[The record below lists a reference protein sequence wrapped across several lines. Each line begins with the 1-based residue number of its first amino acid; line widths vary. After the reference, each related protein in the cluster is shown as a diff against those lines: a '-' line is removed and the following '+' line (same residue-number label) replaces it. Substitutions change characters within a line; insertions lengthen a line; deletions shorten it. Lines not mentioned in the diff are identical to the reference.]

1 MRWNHVKISGAPL
14 LAQCTFLLFA
24 LSLTGCDDSS
34 TPRFP
39 PQARWHNNQGV
50 VYMDQH
56 NYTRAKAEFEQAIA
70 LSSTYAVGHANMGIA
85 YYSLGKYDSASVA
98 LQTALLHDPGLL
110 QAHYTLGLIYNA
122 QGKEHEKALQ
132 ALEVV
137 AQADPDDPH
146 VLYYLG
152 QVKAKLGQNE
162 EAIAALREAIN
173 MDPFNV
179 SAYYALANQYRR
191 LNRRDEWR
199 QALETFN
206 KLSQA
211 GHQGVSSSYQ
221 GQGMY
226 AEAVTDAS
234 GGDRAQDDADVR
246 FKFTAPA
253 QLARPPTPLRSVTAV
268 DYDYDGDTDLLF
280 GADPPLLYAND
291 GSVLAPVPDLQL
303 PLPEDFAVSHI
314 TAADFDNDGDTDLA
328 LSGEQL
334 LLLSAEETGR
344 WTSALALD
352 QAARRTF
359 TADVDHDGDLD
370 LLAAGAEESRLWAND
385 GNGQFTDITRQ
396 ALQSPP
402 LSARQVIFSDFDNDR
417 DIDFFLLGAEKLQL
431 FANNRDGTFS
441 DVAADVGLDVV
452 RDAVSICVED
462 FDQNRYM
469 DLCALGADGRL
480 VLYANQR
487 GESFVAQPSIAIP
500 LERPDG
506 LQAADL
512 DNDGDLDLLTFGR
525 GGIHLLARRQESFHL
540 EDQPLL
546 EGLDLKQALTVDF
559 DGDGLIDIWA
569 DGHLLRNQTDGGNWI
584 KIITRGLGS
593 NRDGIGSNIEVKTTN
608 RLQKMEMRGGSQD
621 PSILTFG
628 LAAADSV
635 EFIRILWPGGVR
647 QTELAARG
655 GQTLTLTELDRKGT
669 SCPIVYAWDGEK
681 FRFISDING
690 GAIIGYLIAPG
701 EYYPSDTDE
710 YIRLGKIAPRNGK
723 YVIQLTNQ
731 LEEIIYVDALQLLA
745 VDHPS
750 GVDIYPN
757 ERLLSCPPYPPFHL
771 YPLQDLHPPQR
782 ATDHRGEDILA
793 RLTTIDD
800 DWYDGFDLTNIHG
813 YARDYSITL
822 DLGDLRQNEHP
833 VLLAYGWVDYA
844 HSTSNWAAAQRGLS
858 LYPPRVE
865 VPDEEGNWVEVCTD
879 MGTPAGLPK
888 HMLFDLQ
895 NLFPSADYRLRITT
909 NTAIYWDQFLV
920 GTKADLP
927 LRVHRLQPDSG
938 DLHWRGYPE
947 HTSIKG
953 TFAFRY
959 HYDRLQLEAEW
970 ATQGGAYTRF
980 GPVGE
985 LLHQV
990 DDRFAIM
997 FHGDE
1002 LTAEFDAAVLPPLK
1016 PGQKRSFLLYS
1027 DGFGKDMDFHSA
1039 HSLSVE
1045 PLPFHNMSSYPYP
1058 ADESYPQD
1066 SLHTAYR
1073 LEYNSRWIRGYYE

>member
-1 MRWNHVKISGAPL
+1 MLVQGI
-14 LAQCTFLLFA
+14 FLLFA

-34 TPRFP
+34 APRFP

-70 LSSTYAVGHANMGIA
+70 LTSTYAFGHANLGIA
-85 YYSLGKYDSASVA
+85 YYSLGKYDSAAVA
-98 LQTALLHDPGLL
+98 LQTALQHDSGLL

-137 AQADPDDPH
+137 AQAAPDNPH

-162 EAIAALREAIN
+162 KAIAALREAIR

-226 AEAVTDAS
+226 AEAVTDVS

-246 FKFTAPA
+246 FKFAAPA
-253 QLARPPTPLRSVTAV
+253 QLAQPPLTLRSATAV
-268 DYDYDGDTDLLF
+268 DYDYDGDADLLLM
-280 GADPPLLYAND
+280 ADHPLLYAND
-291 GSVLAPVPDLQL
+291 GSSLAPVPDLQL
-303 PLPEDFAVSHI
+303 PLPEDFTASHI

-328 LSGEQL
+328 LSGEKL
-334 LLLSAEETGR
+334 LLLSAEEAGR
-344 WTSALALD
+344 WTSALSLD

-370 LLAAGAEESRLWAND
+370 LLVAGKEESRLWAND
-385 GNGQFTDITRQ
+385 GSGQFTDITRQ
-396 ALQSPP
+396 ALQFTA
-402 LSARQVIFSDFDNDR
+402 LSARQVVFSDFDNDR

-441 DVAADVGLDVV
+441 DVSADVRLDAIK
-452 RDAVSICVED
+452 DAVAIGIED
-462 FDQNRYM
+462 FNQDRYM
-469 DLCALGADGRL
+469 DLCALGADGR
-480 VLYANQR
+480 VILYVNQE
-487 GESFVAQPSIAIP
+487 GEKFTAQPPTAIP
-500 LERPDG
+500 LEQPSG

-512 DNDGDLDLLTFGR
+512 DSDGDLDLLAFGR
-525 GGIHLLARRQESFHL
+525 GGIRLLTRRQDRFHL
-540 EDQPLL
+540 EDQTLL
-546 EGLDLKQALTVDF
+546 ESMDLQQVLAVDF
-559 DGDGLIDIWA
+559 DNDGLIDIWA
-569 DGHLLRNQTDGGNWI
+569 DGQLLRNQTEGGRWI
-584 KIITRGLGS
+584 KIIARGLGS
-593 NRDGIGSNIEVKTTN
+593 NRDGIGSKVEVKTTN
-608 RLQKMEMRGGSQD
+608 RLQKMEVRRGSLDSG
-621 PSILTFG
+621 ILTFG

-635 EFIRILWPGGVR
+635 EFVRILWPGGVR
-647 QTELAARG
+647 QTELATPG

-669 SCPIVYAWDGEK
+669 SCPIVYAWDGEN
-681 FRFISDING
+681 FRFVSDING
-690 GAIIGYLIAPG
+690 GAIIGYLTAPG
-701 EYYPSDTDE
+701 EYNTSDTDE
-710 YIRLGKIAPRNGK
+710 YLRLGEIAPKDGK
-723 YVIQLTNQ
+723 YVIQLANQ
-731 LEEIIYVDALQLLA
+731 LEEIIYIDALQLLA
-745 VDHPS
+745 VDHPR

-757 ERLLSCPPYPPFHL
+757 ERLLSSPPYPPFHL
-771 YPLQDLHPPQR
+771 YPLKNLHPPQQ

-793 RLTTIDD
+793 RLTSIDD
-800 DWYDGFDLTNIHG
+800 DWYDGFALTDIHG
-813 YARDYSITL
+813 YAKDYSITL
-822 DLGDLRQNEHP
+822 NLGDLRQNKHP

-865 VPDEEGNWVEVCTD
+865 VPDKEGNWVEVCTD

-895 NLFPSADYRLRITT
+895 NLFPGEDYRLRITT
-909 NTAIYWDQFLV
+909 NTAVYWDQFLV

-947 HTSIKG
+947 HTSVKG

-959 HYDRLQLEAEW
+959 HYDRLHLEADW
-970 ATQGGAYTRF
+970 GTHGGAFTRL

-1002 LTAEFDAAVLPPLK
+1002 LTAEFDADRLPPLE

-1039 HSLSVE
+1039 LSLNVE

-1066 SLHTAYR
+1066 PVHTAYR
-1073 LEYNSRWIRGYYE
+1073 LEYNSRWIKGYYE